1 MESKL
6 IPANTVRIMC
16 GDVSDMTVWRWLH
29 NPALNFPRPVYIG
42 SRRYWREAEI
52 VNWIEAQAEASRGA
66 A

>member
-16 GDVSDMTVWRWLH
+16 GDVSDMTLWRWLH
-29 NPALNFPRPVYIG
+29 NPALNFPRPVHIG
-42 SRRYWREAEI
+42 SRRYWREVEI